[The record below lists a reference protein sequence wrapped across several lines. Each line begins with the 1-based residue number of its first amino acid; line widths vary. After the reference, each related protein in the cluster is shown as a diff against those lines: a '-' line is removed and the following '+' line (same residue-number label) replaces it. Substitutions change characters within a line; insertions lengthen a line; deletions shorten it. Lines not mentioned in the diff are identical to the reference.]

1 MKNKKQHFK
10 VSLFFTLCIFLIMSA
25 VFFCTGFLIYDL
37 SKNEGLEFLTNVLT
51 PENFVYL
58 LLVIS
63 ILLGALVGFF
73 VNYVLLKPV
82 YSIIKGLD
90 NLSKGDY
97 SVRIKISGLQ
107 GKFKVFSD
115 MEKKFNSL
123 ATELEESEAL
133 RSDFINNFSHEFKT
147 PIVSIAG
154 FAKLIKKGKL
164 SKEQEDEYLDII
176 EKESLRLSSLA
187 TNVLNL
193 TRVENKEILT
203 DVSNFNLSEQ
213 LRTAVLELSDKW
225 TLKNIEMNMDFLEYF
240 IDANYELL
248 MQVWINL
255 VDNAI
260 KYSPEGGIVTIDV
273 KQKDD
278 EIFVYVVN
286 NGEEIGEEEKEKIF
300 NKFYQKDK
308 SHKTEGNGIGL
319 AIVKKIIKL
328 HRGEVTVKSAE
339 GMNCF
344 IVKLTKMRENI

>member
-1 MKNKKQHFK
+1 MKNKKQHIRLA
-10 VSLFFTLCIFLIMSA
+10 LFFTICIFLVMS
-25 VFFCTGFLIYDL
+25 VLFFGAGLLIYTL
-37 SKNEGLEFLTNVLT
+37 SKGENPEILTKVLT
-51 PENFVYL
+51 PESFIYF

-63 ILLGALVGFF
+63 VLLGALVGFF
-73 VNYVLLKPV
+73 ISYGLLKPV
-82 YSIIKGLD
+82 YTLIDGLD
-90 NLSKGDY
+90 KLSKGDY
-97 SVRIKISGLQ
+97 SARIKINGLR
-107 GKFKVFSD
+107 VFSD
-115 MEKKFNSL
+115 LGEKFNSL
-123 ATELEESEAL
+123 ASELEESESL

-164 SKEQEDEYLDII
+164 LKEQETEYLDII

-213 LRTAVLELSDKW
+213 IRTAVLELSDKW
-225 TLKNIEMNMDFLEYF
+225 TKKDIEMNMDFDEYF
-240 IDANYELL
+240 VDANYELL

-260 KYSPEGGIVTIDV
+260 KYSQNGGIVTVDI

-278 EIFVYVVN
+278 GIFVYVVN
-286 NGEEIGEEEKEKIF
+286 NGEEIGDEDKEKIF

-328 HRGEVTVKSAE
+328 HRGEVAVKSAD

-344 IVKLTKMRENI
+344 IVKLVK